1 MSTDNSKKT
10 FYWVFTEIDW
20 YGRVYRLGVYRPV
33 GYQWALLFNRMRISP
48 NQVTLFSI
56 FLGVAAGIM
65 FYFDNLWYNVLG
77 MGLLIWANM
86 YDSAD
91 GQLARMTGQ
100 KSEIGRILDG
110 VSGDFWFISI
120 YAAICLI
127 NSEHSWYIWAL
138 AAITG
143 YFHGKQAAM
152 ADYYRNIHLFFLK
165 GKSGKLDN
173 SQQQREL
180 FRSFV
185 LGVTT
190 LWRRLFFGFYGN
202 YTAGREKSSPCFQQ
216 FFAVLRQKYGETIP
230 ENIRQEFR
238 NGSLPLM
245 KYTNILSFNTRVIVL
260 SSLCFMGMPW
270 VYFVFELTVLNIFWF
285 TWWYVTNPLCSRLLK
300 KIKRLIERWAVNLEM
315 YFLVFGVW

>member
-1 MSTDNSKKT
+1 MSTDNSKKKPSIESSLKST
-10 FYWVFTEIDW
+10 DTEEFIDLVF
-20 YGRVYRLGVYRPV
+20 YRPV

-120 YAAICLI
+120 YAAICLRLTP
-127 NSEHSWYIWAL
+127 EHSWYIWAL

-143 YFHGKQAAM
+143 YFHSKQAAM

-165 GKSGKLDN
+165 GKSGSELDN

-180 FRSFV
+180 FRSLSWSNHFV
-185 LGVTT
+185 KKTF
-190 LWRRLFFGFYGN
+190 LWFYGN
-202 YTAGREKSSPCFQQ
+202 YTAGQEKSSPCFQQ
-216 FFAVLRQKYGETIP
+216 LFAVLRQKYGETIP
-230 ENIRQEFR
+230 ESIRQEFR

-260 SSLCFMGMPW
+260 FISLFMGMPW
-270 VYFVFELTVLNIFWF
+270 VYFVFELTVLNILLV
-285 TWWYVTNPLCSRLLK
+285 YMVVRHDSLCSRLLK
-300 KIKRLIERWAVNLEM
+300 KIETVD
-315 YFLVFGVW
+315 